1 MLLSKDMN
9 LGAIKAT
16 PPNDMGGE
24 SRYLLMSTAR
34 QEGGGRRGKAG
45 QDSNGVSASTL
56 ILDLQS
62 LVEGVFFSP

>member
-1 MLLSKDMN
+1 MMPSKDMN

-24 SRYLLMSTAR
+24 SRYLLMDTSTAR
-34 QEGGGRRGKAG
+34 RQGGGRRGKAG

-56 ILDLQS
+56 ILDVQS
-62 LVEGVFFSP
+62 LVG

>member
-34 QEGGGRRGKAG
+34 QGGGWQGKAG
-45 QDSNGVSASTL
+45 QGSNGVSASTL

-62 LVEGVFFSP
+62 FVGLVFFSP